1 MVGLLTRK
9 HFGPIGVDIGS
20 RSIKLLQFDRERAR
34 IQETAHWDLPPD
46 ISNST
51 ELRDQQIVD
60 AIGHARRGR
69 NFRGKRAV
77 FCLGA
82 DNLFVQNIR
91 VAKASGDELKKI
103 VHFEAAGRVPFAGE
117 EAEVRYV
124 EAADVRQGDT
134 LRREV
139 ILLACHRPA
148 IERILGIAERSG
160 LVSEAID
167 VEPAALLRCYC
178 RQFRRD
184 NDQQRR
190 MMFVNIGASTT
201 TVVIAKGSDAMFVK
215 CIDVGGKHLDEG
227 VAKRL
232 KMSLPDA
239 TALRRHN
246 GDRRA
251 EQRDAE
257 VTRGISEATRPI
269 LEQLAN
275 ELSLCTRYYSVTFRG
290 QPLSKIVFGGG
301 EASQTLVDWVAERF
315 DTTCELGDPLRSYEK
330 PQTLGRLGQ
339 WDVAA
344 GLALRGTN

>member
-1 MVGLLTRK
+1 MVGLLARK

-20 RSIKLLQFDRERAR
+20 RSVKLVQFDREGAG

-46 ISNST
+46 TSNST
-51 ELRDQQIVD
+51 ELRDQQIVE

-103 VHFEAAGRVPFAGE
+103 VHFEAAGRVPFAAE
-117 EAEVRYV
+117 EAEIRYI
-124 EAADVRQGDT
+124 EAGDVRQGDT

-139 ILLACHRPA
+139 ILLACPRPA
-148 IERILGIAERSG
+148 IERILGIAEKSG
-160 LVSEAID
+160 LLPEAID
-167 VEPAALLRCYC
+167 VEPAALLRCY
-178 RQFRRD
+178 RKQFRRD
-184 NDQQRR
+184 SDQQRR

-201 TVVIAKGSDAMFVK
+201 TVVIAKGFDAMFVK
-215 CIDVGGKHLDEG
+215 YINVGGQHLDEA

-232 KMSLPDA
+232 KMTLPDA

-257 VTRGISEATRPI
+257 VTRGISESTRPI
-269 LEQLAN
+269 LEQLSN
-275 ELSLCTRYYSVTFRG
+275 ELSLCVRYYSVTFRG

-315 DTTCELGDPLRSYEK
+315 DTTCELGNPLRSYEK
-330 PQTLGRLGQ
+330 PRASGRLGQ
-339 WDVAA
+339 WDVAT